1 MKAFL
6 IGDVH
11 LGRKFRNKDIPLDKR
26 GVREQ
31 ILRLRFQ
38 QYIDLAIKSVKLGKS
53 DFVVQLGDLFDSFSV
68 SYEDLLFAYEQLS
81 KFEKEQ
87 IPCVIIAGNHDLP
100 KDKSRVSALA
110 MLARMFQSEVQYV
123 KFVMDTVEIFR
134 PFLPRAEATEEHI
147 FVPYSHEH
155 DSREGIDKY
164 TGFREE
170 KCYLYGHFDEPFPVE
185 WQSKFTHVYTGHIHS
200 PKEEGNISVIGS
212 ILPLT
217 FAEDINN
224 SFMRTVTLDE
234 YEKDLEMGVS
244 DYRCY
249 RIKLRE
255 GEELPAEKHCLQ
267 MSVYS
272 EKNESEGENLN
283 VEFET
288 FDIEKLLHEALDE
301 TGLFDEIFGLY
312 NEYKMAEV
320 NE

>member
-68 SYEDLLFAYEQLS
+68 SYEDLFYAYEQLS
-81 KFEKEQ
+81 KFNREG
-87 IPCVIIAGNHDLP
+87 IVCYIIAGNHDLS
-100 KDKSRVSALA
+100 KDENRINALYVLSK
-110 MLARMFQSEVQYV
+110 MLSQNNNNHVWMVTE
-123 KFVMDTVEIFR
+123 DTQVIYDNLNKEQ
-134 PFLPRAEATEEHI
+134 HI
-147 FVPYSHEH
+147 LVPYSHKV
-155 DSREGIDKY
+155 DSRNNLEP
-164 TGFREE
+164 FRSISGY
-170 KCYLYGHFDEPFPVE
+170 KSYLYGHFDEPFPVE
-185 WQSKFTHVYTGHIHS
+185 WQSKFEHVYTGHIHS

-217 FAEDINN
+217 FAEDVNN

-301 TGLFDEIFGLY
+301 IGLFDEVYNLY

>member
-38 QYIDLAIKSVKLGKS
+38 QYIDLAIKSVKSGSYKL
-53 DFVVQLGDLFDSFSV
+53 VIQLGDLFDSFAV
-68 SYEDLLFAYEQLS
+68 PYEDLLFAYEQLS
-81 KFEKEQ
+81 RFNREN
-87 IPCVIIAGNHDLP
+87 ITCYIIAGNHDLS
-100 KDKSRVSALA
+100 KDTGRVSALS
-110 MLARMFQSEVQYV
+110 MLKRMLGDQCVHIV
-123 KFVMDTVEIFR
+123 
-134 PFLPRAEATEEHI
+134 TEDYQVIHDNLNNEQHVLI
-147 FVPYSHEH
+147 PYNHED
-155 DSREGIDKY
+155 DSRKNLRL
-164 TGFREE
+164 FRIIGNI
-170 KCYLYGHFDEPFPVE
+170 KSYIYGHFDEPFPVE
-185 WQSKFTHVYTGHIHS
+185 WQQQFTHVYTGHIHK
-200 PKEEGNISVIGS
+200 PREEGNITVVGS

-217 FAEDINN
+217 FAEDANN

-234 YEKDLEMGVS
+234 YEKDLAAGVS
-244 DYRCY
+244 EYRCY
-249 RIKLRE
+249 RIKLRD

-267 MSVYS
+267 MSVYNDKKPDDS
-272 EKNESEGENLN
+272 EQDIN

-288 FDIEKLLHEALDE
+288 FDMDQLLHEALDD
-301 TGLFDEIFGLY
+301 TGLFEEIYSLY